1 MQIEQSFRDVKSH
14 QFGLSARYASTKSI
28 YRWGVKMLLAAIVQM
43 MFWII
48 GVIAHSQNYQRVFQA
63 NTVRDKKVFSYFY
76 LGQLMIEFDKLQ
88 ELIID
93 YENLPTLIEQELARK
108 W

>member
-1 MQIEQSFRDVKSH
+1 MSFSYGKKFGGNYGIFFGVED

-28 YRWGVKMLLAAIVQM
+28 YRWGVKMLLAAIVQT

-48 GVIAHSQNYQRVFQA
+48 GVIAHSQNYQRAFQA

-76 LGQLMIEFDKLQ
+76 LG
-88 ELIID
+88 
-93 YENLPTLIEQELARK
+93 N
-108 W
+108 